1 LPGKFFSFPSFGKLI
16 TLLLLHACVS
26 DSRMHTT
33 VAAGSL
39 VWTSDPTFFFTM
51 QHKLK
56 INKKIKN
63 KKNRK
68 NKKVEKIT

>member
-1 LPGKFFSFPSFGKLI
+1 M
-16 TLLLLHACVS
+16 HA
-26 DSRMHTT
+26 T

-56 INKKIKN
+56 I
-63 KKNRK
+63 KNRK
-68 NKKVEKIT
+68 NKKVEKNKKIKDVYA